1 MGGPGRG
8 GAATGAIHA
17 EKNLQSDD
25 RVFDSRRAG
34 IHHGAMRTLD
44 IDWADLEIAF
54 RDAGSES
61 HLDTQS
67 GEVVSIVDGFD
78 DERDLRERLARFPG
92 RFVRIAPVDKAWSTE
107 VLHKFIARQ
116 RGKLKEALVEAVTG
130 AGALSRATAVLR
142 DDKAAWA
149 SFSRFEQSELLKC
162 IEQFLADQQLKSEAA
177 APSLELFE
185 GLS

>member
-1 MGGPGRG
+1 
-8 GAATGAIHA
+8 
-17 EKNLQSDD
+17 
-25 RVFDSRRAG
+25 
-34 IHHGAMRTLD
+34 MRTLD

-61 HLDTQS
+61 HLDQDS

-78 DERDLRERLARFPG
+78 DEREVRERLARYPG
-92 RFVRIAPVDKAWSTE
+92 RFVRITPVDTAWSTE

-116 RGKLKEALVEAVTG
+116 RGALKEHLVDAVTG

-149 SFSRFEQSELLKC
+149 SFSRFEQAELLKRM
-162 IEQFLADQQLKSEAA
+162 EQFLADHQLSTQAA